1 MSQLFSDS
9 ARHRR
14 IGIALVTVTT
24 LMFAV
29 LDASAKWLVL
39 TLPVVLG
46 ALVVVASGLYLLWRE
61 FQGTHHD

>member
-24 LMFAV
+24 LMFAL
-29 LDASAKWLVL
+29 LDASAKWLVV
-39 TLPVVLG
+39 TLPVMQVRPG
-46 ALVVVASGLYLLWRE
+46 ICATNKMAWPMSSA
-61 FQGTHHD
+61 

>member
-29 LDASAKWLVL
+29 LDASAQWLVL

-46 ALVVVASGLYLLWRE
+46 ALVVASGLYLLWRE